1 MANNLEIYKELLDNN
16 HSAIEYDSETT
27 KEIRFPIES
36 VFKDL
41 LLKHKIKSN
50 EKAGRIC
57 VEKTQ
62 LPFSFFIDEQEFK
75 NEVKK
80 NHLDKDCVIHNI
92 NEKFLFY
99 HSGKNETLQN
109 GTNVLVDNFIF
120 DNSKTYFKA
129 KDFFKSK
136 YNYVDGEFAFTDFYS
151 ETDRTIGFSLL
162 QQNKRLVF
170 KFPNVGLPKLDF
182 EVSYKE
188 DFEEFINLYT
198 ESKHHPTFLKNALIS
213 NLIQESDNH
222 FKAFFGKLK
231 KINLDTKL
239 NFNVYLHE
247 LSLDKIKAEYK
258 DYKKKYYGNQNDIL
272 NKISSQVLALPVSVA
287 GSAFALYKLKESVPA
302 IILICFALAA
312 FVSYVSYIV
321 SIYWNDINNM
331 NKQMA
336 YDFSIL
342 KEHPFFKN
350 QENKNELTHFEDI
363 YNNLKDRVNKLKTS
377 LKLINGL
384 VWILN
389 IGLIVFGL
397 DIILNLNNTQLF
409 MSGLIGLGIYIV
421 ISVFLIFER
430 DN

>member
-1 MANNLEIYKELLDNN
+1 MANNLEIYKELIDS
-16 HSAIEYDSETT
+16 HRSVIEYDSDTT
-27 KEIRFPIES
+27 KEIRFPLES

-41 LLKHKIKSN
+41 LLKHNIKSN
-50 EKAGRIC
+50 EKAGKIC
-57 VEKTQ
+57 IEKTH

-80 NHLDKDCVIHNI
+80 NHLDRDCVIHNI
-92 NEKFLFY
+92 NEEFLFY
-99 HSGKNETLQN
+99 NSSKNETLHN
-109 GTNVLVDNFIF
+109 GTNVIVDNFIF

-136 YNYVDGEFAFTDFYS
+136 YNYINGEFAFTDFYS

-213 NLIQESDNH
+213 NLIQESDNY
-222 FKAFFGKLK
+222 FKVFFGKLK

-258 DYKKKYYGNQNDIL
+258 EYKKKYYGNQNDIL

-287 GSAFALYKLKESVPA
+287 GSAFALYKLKESIPA
-302 IILICFALAA
+302 IVLICFALVA

-321 SIYWNDINNM
+321 SIYWNDIINM
-331 NKQMA
+331 NKQMD
-336 YDFSIL
+336 YDYSLL
-342 KEHPFFKN
+342 KEHPFF
-350 QENKNELTHFEDI
+350 ENKENKSELIHFEDI
-363 YNNLKDRVNKLKTS
+363 YNELKNRVNKLKTS

-384 VWILN
+384 VWLLN
-389 IGLIVFGL
+389 ISLIIFGVS
-397 DIILNLNNTQLF
+397 IIDNL
-409 MSGLIGLGIYIV
+409 SKIKI
-421 ISVFLIFER
+421 
-430 DN
+430 